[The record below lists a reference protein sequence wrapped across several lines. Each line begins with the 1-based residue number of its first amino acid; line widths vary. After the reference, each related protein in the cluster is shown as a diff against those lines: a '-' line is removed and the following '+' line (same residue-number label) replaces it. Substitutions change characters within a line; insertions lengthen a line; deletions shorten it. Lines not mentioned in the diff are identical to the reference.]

1 MKSIGYQWLIERFDL
16 KVCDLLTKSYAV
28 PESRM
33 KEVDEGLVRNLYYPL
48 RRVSVDDTW
57 QENLVF
63 AIKNEGVNLEV
74 LKAFFATRTNEEMLP
89 FVLEH
94 PTGSFH
100 RRLWFFYEYLT
111 GRRLD
116 LVDVAMGNYI
126 DAVDEDYQFALPK
139 GAAIRERRYRVMNNL
154 IGTRDFCPM
163 IRKTAAIKAFSAEK
177 LKHMSDELLNRY
189 PPELLYRAVQ
199 YLYIKETKSS
209 FAIER
214 ETPDQG
220 RMDRFISI
228 LKNVSL
234 DPVGKEFLIS
244 LQNIIVEGRY
254 AQKDWRTDQVYVG
267 ETLTPNHEK
276 VHFIGVKPEDVAG
289 IMRGFLSV
297 LNAWISVPGGDP
309 VVIAAVMSFAFVFI
323 HPFDDGNG
331 RLHRYFMHYILARMG
346 FTPREFIFP
355 VSAVLLKQS
364 AEYDRMLETFSK
376 RLMSRI
382 DYMMDSNGEVKVE
395 GESVDFYR
403 YIDYTPIVERFQQV
417 IRITIETEWKV
428 ELDYLVRYDRMRTDM
443 RAIVDM
449 PEKKANQFILF
460 VRQNDGKLSAA
471 KRKLFLELTDDEIA
485 RLEMVVN
492 A

>member
-1 MKSIGYQWLIERFDL
+1 
-16 KVCDLLTKSYAV
+16 
-28 PESRM
+28 
-33 KEVDEGLVRNLYYPL
+33 
-48 RRVSVDDTW
+48 
-57 QENLVF
+57 
-63 AIKNEGVNLEV
+63 
-74 LKAFFATRTNEEMLP
+74 
-89 FVLEH
+89 
-94 PTGSFH
+94 
-100 RRLWFFYEYLT
+100 
-111 GRRLD
+111 
-116 LVDVAMGNYI
+116 
-126 DAVDEDYQFALPK
+126 
-139 GAAIRERRYRVMNNL
+139 
-154 IGTRDFCPM
+154 
-163 IRKTAAIKAFSAEK
+163 
-177 LKHMSDELLNRY
+177 
-189 PPELLYRAVQ
+189 
-199 YLYIKETKSS
+199 
-209 FAIER
+209 
-214 ETPDQG
+214 
-220 RMDRFISI
+220 
-228 LKNVSL
+228 
-234 DPVGKEFLIS
+234 
-244 LQNIIVEGRY
+244 
-254 AQKDWRTDQVYVG
+254 
-267 ETLTPNHEK
+267 
-276 VHFIGVKPEDVAG
+276 
-289 IMRGFLSV
+289 
-297 LNAWISVPGGDP
+297 
-309 VVIAAVMSFAFVFI
+309 
-323 HPFDDGNG
+323 
-331 RLHRYFMHYILARMG
+331 MHYILARMG